1 MDDVV
6 RMELHDVR
14 VDVPTNT
21 PVVLLREAEGLGRTL
36 PIWIGKPEA
45 SAIAGA
51 LHHTDTKRPYTHDLM
66 KDLMV
71 TLGVTVDRILITELR
86 DQIYFAEIHL
96 VQGDRTH
103 VLSSRP
109 SDAIALAVRMEIPIF
124 ANDTLID
131 EEGVLMPSEDP
142 DEDDGSDP
150 EEVVEEFRHFI
161 EAVRPQ
167 DFSE

>member
-1 MDDVV
+1 
-6 RMELHDVR
+6 MELHDVR

-36 PIWIGKPEA
+36 PIWIGTPEA

-51 LHHTDTKRPYTHDLM
+51 LRHTTTQRPFTHDLM
-66 KDLMV
+66 KDLLV
-71 TLGVTVDRILITELR
+71 TLGVTVERILITELR

-96 VQGDRTH
+96 VQGERTH
-103 VLSSRP
+103 ILSSRP
-109 SDAIALAVRMEIPIF
+109 SDAIALAVRMEIPIY

-131 EEGVLMPSEDP
+131 EEGVLMPVEDP
-142 DEDDGSDP
+142 DDDPSDPDEVP